1 MSLEDNPLLNRPQSG
16 GQGSGQAGA
25 AGGHGVPSAG
35 SPSAKPTTER
45 EASGRAASGGPVG
58 QPGKLQGKGRPG
70 SGSARDILEAV
81 ILALVLAF
89 TFRTF
94 MVEAYVIP
102 TGSMAPTLNGAHFR
116 VICPECGWVFDANAN
131 VEQQWVTQYNPALG
145 QTQQGLANMP
155 NGELTDPYAIPA
167 PRYITC
173 PNCHFPI
180 PVTSLPDQPVIRRQV
195 QVQNGWRSLYFPY
208 ACNGDRILV
217 MKYLYWFDPPKR
229 WDIVVFKE
237 PLRGQQNY
245 IKRLVGLP
253 HNTVEIIGGQVFIN
267 GQIAHKP
274 PTVEKAMLQ
283 LVYDNDFYPHDA
295 GQPRGNGRIWTN
307 PWVAVSQ
314 TPYGGKWNTRGP
326 VIRFAATSP
335 GRQGRLAFIQRGQYL
350 LNGEGYDATF
360 RRHQENHLDGDLYL
374 STVWQSTS
382 PSSAIS
388 MVMGMRSNRYKVM
401 VAHDGQLHLYRWLP
415 AEKQFAAVAVAR
427 QGWVKKLHPLQPG
440 HAYQFSMSNIDH
452 QIRFWDDRRLVLQYT
467 GVWTAAQA
475 LKFRDYQ
482 IEYGREIPR
491 IFVDVTGVC
500 ELRHL
505 NLMRDI
511 YYTQTHVEDSQ
522 GNDLGPGTATAGHPL
537 KLGSGQYFMMGDNSA
552 YSADG
557 RVWDRVDPAL
567 ADLHLHRG
575 VVPRRYILGK
585 AFMVYWPA
593 GFRLFDGHGWPLIP
607 NVGKM
612 RLIR

>member
-1 MSLEDNPLLNRPQSG
+1 MPSEDNPLLNRPQST
-16 GQGSGQAGA
+16 SGN
-25 AGGHGVPSAG
+25 
-35 SPSAKPTTER
+35 T
-45 EASGRAASGGPVG
+45 GGPVASVPPIAANVG
-58 QPGKLQGKGRPG
+58 ETSASRTIVPTTPGANIRHQQGTTN

-81 ILALVLAF
+81 ILALILAF

-116 VICPECGWVFDANAN
+116 VICPQCGWVFDANAN
-131 VEQQWVTQYNPALG
+131 VDQQWVRHYG
-145 QTQQGLANMP
+145 MANIS
-155 NGELTDPYAIPA
+155 NGELTNPYAINSP
-167 PRYITC
+167 PYITC

-180 PVTSLPDQPVIRRQV
+180 PVTSLPDQPVIRRRA
-195 QVQNGWRSLYFPY
+195 QVQNGYENLYFPY
-208 ACNGDRILV
+208 ARNGDRILV

-237 PLRGQQNY
+237 PLNGQQNY

-253 HNTVEIIGGQVFIN
+253 HNTVEIVGGNVYIN
-267 GQIAHKP
+267 GVIAHKP

-283 LVYDNDFYPHDA
+283 LVYNNDFYPRDA
-295 GQPRGNGRIWTN
+295 GKTRRNGRVWTN
-307 PWVAVSQ
+307 PWVAVRQ
-314 TPYGGKWNTRGP
+314 GPYGGHWNTGGP
-326 VIRFAATSP
+326 VIRFATANP
-335 GRQGRLAFIQRGQYL
+335 AGRGQLSFQQRGHYL

-360 RRHQENHLDGDLYL
+360 PRHQENHLVGDLYV
-374 STVWQSTS
+374 STIWQSTS
-382 PSSAIS
+382 PASAIS
-388 MVMGMRSNRYKVM
+388 LVLGTRSNRYKVSLQ
-401 VAHDGQLHLYRWLP
+401 HDGKIGLYRWISTQKSFVPVSP
-415 AEKQFAAVAVAR
+415 ARLDFM
-427 QGWVKKLHPLQPG
+427 KKITPLHPGIP
-440 HAYQFSMSNIDH
+440 YTVSMSNLDH
-452 QIRFWDDRRLVLQYT
+452 QVRFWFNHHLVLQYT
-467 GVWTAAQA
+467 PLWTVGQA

-491 IFVDVTGVC
+491 IFVNVTGVC
-500 ELRHL
+500 TLRHL

-511 YYTQTHVEDSQ
+511 YYTQTHVENSQ
-522 GNDLGPGTATAGHPL
+522 GSDLGPGTATAGHPL
-537 KLGSGQYFMMGDNSA
+537 KLHAGEYFMLGDNSA

-567 ADLHLHRG
+567 ADLHLHIG
-575 VVPRRYILGK
+575 VVPQRYILGK

>member
-1 MSLEDNPLLNRPQSG
+1 MPSEDNPLLNRPHSTAASTSG
-16 GQGSGQAGA
+16 PVTPGPAMPPNLGA
-25 AGGHGVPSAG
+25 ASVDRSTPAAPPGEDAHRHQTGSAKAG
-35 SPSAKPTTER
+35 S
-45 EASGRAASGGPVG
+45 V
-58 QPGKLQGKGRPG
+58 
-70 SGSARDILEAV
+70 RDILEAV
-81 ILALVLAF
+81 ILALILAF

-116 VICPECGWVFDANAN
+116 VICPQCGWVFDANAN
-131 VEQQWVTQYNPALG
+131 VEQQWVRQYNPADG
-145 QTQQGLANMP
+145 QTQEGMANMP
-155 NGELTDPYAIPA
+155 NGELTDPYAISSPA
-167 PRYITC
+167 YITC

-180 PVTSLPDQPVIRRQV
+180 PVTSLPDQPVIRRRI
-195 QVQNGWRSLYFPY
+195 QVQNGYQNLYFPY

-237 PLRGQQNY
+237 PLNGRQNY

-253 HNTVEIIGGQVFIN
+253 HNTVEIVGGNVFID
-267 GQIAHKP
+267 GIIAHKP

-283 LVYDNDFYPHDA
+283 LVYDNDFYPRDA
-295 GQPRGNGRIWTN
+295 GKTRRNGRVWTN
-307 PWVAVSQ
+307 PWVAVRQ
-314 TPYGGKWNTRGP
+314 GPYGGHWNTGGP
-326 VIRFAATSP
+326 VIRFTAVNPA
-335 GRQGRLAFIQRGQYL
+335 GRGELSFQKRGHYL

-360 RRHQENHLDGDLYL
+360 PRHQENHLVGDLYV
-374 STVWQSTS
+374 SAVWQSTS
-382 PSSAIS
+382 PFSAIS
-388 MVMGMRSNRYKVM
+388 LVVGTKSNRYKV
-401 VAHDGQLHLYRWLP
+401 ALRHDGKLGLNQWIPVRKAFVPVNPGRLD
-415 AEKQFAAVAVAR
+415 FI
-427 QGWVKKLHPLQPG
+427 KKIAPLHPGTPY
-440 HAYQFSMSNIDH
+440 AVSMSNIDH
-452 QIRFWDDRRLVLQYT
+452 QIRFWLNHRLVLQYT
-467 GVWTAAQA
+467 PRWTVSQA

-491 IFVDVTGVC
+491 VFVNVTGVC
-500 ELRHL
+500 TLRHL

-511 YYTQTHVEDSQ
+511 YYTQAHVENSE
-522 GNDLGPGTATAGHPL
+522 GSDLGPGTATAGHPL
-537 KLGSGQYFMMGDNSA
+537 KLRSGEYFMLGDNSA

-567 ADLHLHRG
+567 ADLHLPIG
-575 VVPRRYILGK
+575 VVPQRYILGK

-612 RLIR
+612 RLTR